1 MTVTNEFKD
10 QGSYVNQIFSKSGDY
25 QAGCFRSAAD
35 RQRRRALRLP
45 HTDESGNVMFYSNKS
60 VDEALDGIRATTDPD
75 EQTKL
80 LKTVQVE
87 AAKDL
92 PVLQLLYDLF
102 GNIHTD
108 KVSGLP
114 APEPWSLGA
123 IKVAG
128 LYLEK

>member
-1 MTVTNEFKD
+1 
-10 QGSYVNQIFSKSGDY
+10 
-25 QAGCFRSAAD
+25 
-35 RQRRRALRLP
+35 
-45 HTDESGNVMFYSNKS
+45 MFYSNKG
-60 VDEALDGIRATTDPD
+60 VDKDLAAIRATTDEG
-75 EQTKL
+75 EQAKL
-80 LKTVQVE
+80 VKKVQVN
-87 AAKDL
+87 AAQDL
-92 PVLQLLYDLF
+92 PVLQLLFDLF